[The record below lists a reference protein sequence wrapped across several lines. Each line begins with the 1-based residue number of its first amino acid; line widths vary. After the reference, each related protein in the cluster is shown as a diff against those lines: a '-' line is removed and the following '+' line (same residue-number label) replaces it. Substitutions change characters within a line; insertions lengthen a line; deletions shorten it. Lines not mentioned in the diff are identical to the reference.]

1 MQDGLSDYQQK
12 SKVTAFKQGFRMLI
26 GDSMARSKAEVK
38 RFRQLT
44 YTCLETMGTRFPETL
59 NLPGKTCPA
68 GIMANLRFP
77 T

>member
-1 MQDGLSDYQQK
+1 
-12 SKVTAFKQGFRMLI
+12 MLI
-26 GDSMARSKAEVK
+26 GDVAGRSKSDVN

-44 YTCLETMGTRFPETL
+44 YTCLETIGTRFPETQY
-59 NLPGKTCPA
+59 LPKKVCPA